1 MVGTPTEDC
10 SSLTRKVMLLLWQKS
25 SLFGV
30 GKDMLNTSLI
40 KNCGAGQ
47 VLTCTDV
54 LTMYWKR
61 GTTSLA
67 KSLAVLQWHLQHLPS
82 AMSPISKC
90 ACCLILLYW
99 YWLPDQ
105 VKARTF
111 LASNSPLVLILDFP
125 WSWLAFTWCTQLKD
139 HSGRSGRSSNTDILL
154 KWAQK

>member
-1 MVGTPTEDC
+1 MKQKHTRCANGGTLSPLVDVVNLRVTVGTPTEDC
-10 SSLTRKVMLLLWQKS
+10 SSLTWKVMLLLWQKS

-67 KSLAVLQWHLQHLPS
+67 KSLAVLQ
-82 AMSPISKC
+82 
-90 ACCLILLYW
+90 
-99 YWLPDQ
+99 
-105 VKARTF
+105 
-111 LASNSPLVLILDFP
+111 
-125 WSWLAFTWCTQLKD
+125 
-139 HSGRSGRSSNTDILL
+139 
-154 KWAQK
+154 